1 MTRGTLAALTLC
13 FALLAAPPSVMA
25 AEAGTAAGAP
35 DVAGTWGLT
44 VETSAGTGTPT
55 VVFVQDGAR
64 LTGTYRGR
72 FGDQPLTGSL
82 DGAAITFSFTVSG
95 PMGSTD
101 VTYAGTVAGD
111 EMSGTMRMGERAGG
125 RFTGRRQQA
134 GP

>member
-1 MTRGTLAALTLC
+1 MLHAALFVAVSVVLAARPV
-13 FALLAAPPSVMA
+13 A
-25 AEAGTAAGAP
+25 AAGASDLP
-35 DVAGTWGLT
+35 DVAGTWALT

-55 VVFVQDGAR
+55 VVFEQNGTR

-82 DGAAITFSFTVSG
+82 EGAAITFSFTVSG
-95 PMGSTD
+95 PMGSAD

-125 RFTGRRQQA
+125 RFTARRQQA
-134 GP
+134 TP